1 MNIGIVFYFLG
12 WVLGIEG
19 ILMILPCVV
28 ALVYRE
34 PSGFYF
40 LGVALFCGI
49 SGWLLAH
56 RKLKSTVF
64 YAKEGFVA
72 VSLSWIVLS
81 FFGALPFF
89 LSGEIPLLT
98 GICKK

>member
-28 ALVYRE
+28 ALIYQE

-56 RKLKSTVF
+56 KS
-64 YAKEGFVA
+64 
-72 VSLSWIVLS
+72 
-81 FFGALPFF
+81 
-89 LSGEIPLLT
+89 
-98 GICKK
+98 